1 MWVKINWFCQLSSKD
16 FDYFFREVYL
26 KHVYQTDCIV
36 YNITK
41 HETENTKKKKGV
53 VKKHC
58 HKN

>member
-1 MWVKINWFCQLSSKD
+1 MKINWFCQMSSKD

-26 KHVYQTDCIV
+26 KHVYQADYIV

-41 HETENTKKKKGV
+41 HETENTKRKGV
-53 VKKHC
+53 IKKHC

>member
-1 MWVKINWFCQLSSKD
+1 MSSKD

-53 VKKHC
+53 IKKHC